1 MIFPVGRFPSA
12 CRGLCRVGAALIPR
26 STHSHPYLD
35 TIPRVPKIRPSV
47 AAMAELADA
56 LGSGPS
62 TRKGVQV
69 QLLLAAFKRNPINRF
84 SMASYGVFLWVRAN
98 RIEERI
104 SHPSF
109 SNVIQIMFRR
119 MSLR

>member
-1 MIFPVGRFPSA
+1 M
-12 CRGLCRVGAALIPR
+12 CRLPR
-26 STHSHPYLD
+26 HLD
-35 TIPRVPKIRPSV
+35 TIPPDPKIRPSV

-69 QLLLAAFKRNPINRF
+69 QLLLAAFKQNPISRF

-98 RIEERI
+98 RIEDR
-104 SHPSF
+104 STVSPPPLLGLW
-109 SNVIQIMFRR
+109 R
-119 MSLR
+119 